1 MTRAFAVGLVAL
13 ALALP
18 LPAFAQAG
26 DADLRA
32 QIEKVDRAWEKANN
46 AGDAAALTALYTK
59 DAQILPPGAD
69 PVSGAKAIQAMFTA
83 DVAQGAQMALTQKE
97 VTGFGDYALE
107 TGSFVATSKDGK
119 HLDHGSFMTF
129 LKKEGGGWKIYRD
142 TWNSSMPPK
151 K

>member
-1 MTRAFAVGLVAL
+1 MTRPFAVGLVAL

-18 LPAFAQAG
+18 LTASAQTG

-59 DAQILPPGAD
+59 DAKVMPPGAD
-69 PVSGAKAIQAMFTA
+69 PVSGTKAIQAMFTA
-83 DVAQGAQMALTQKE
+83 DVAQGAKMALTQKD

-107 TGSFVATSKDGK
+107 TGTFVATSKDGK

-129 LKKEGGGWKIYRD
+129 LKKVDGGWKIYRD
-142 TWNSSMPPK
+142 TWNSSMPQK
-151 K
+151 

>member
-1 MTRAFAVGLVAL
+1 MTREFAVGLVAL

-18 LPAFAQAG
+18 LPAFAQTG
-26 DADLRA
+26 DAALRA

-46 AGDAAALTALYTK
+46 AGNAAALTALYTK
-59 DAQILPPGAD
+59 DAQVMPPGAD
-69 PVSGAKAIQAMFTA
+69 PASGTKAIQAMFTA

-142 TWNSSMPPK
+142 TWNSSMPQK
-151 K
+151 

>member
-1 MTRAFAVGLVAL
+1 MTRPFAVGLVAL

-26 DADLRA
+26 GGDLSA
-32 QIEKVDRAWEKANN
+32 QIAKVDQAWEKAYN

-59 DAQILPPGAD
+59 DAKVMAPGAE
-69 PVSGAKAIQAMFTA
+69 PASGTKAIQAMFTA
-83 DVAQGAQMALTQKE
+83 DVAQGAKNALTQKD

-129 LKKEGGGWKIYRD
+129 LKKEGAGWKIYRD
-142 TWNSSMPPK
+142 TWNSSMPAK
-151 K
+151 

>member
-13 ALALP
+13 AVALP
-18 LPAFAQAG
+18 LPASAQAG
-26 DADLRA
+26 GANLPA
-32 QIEKVDRAWEKANN
+32 EIAKVDKAWEKAYN

-59 DAQILPPGAD
+59 DAKIMPPGAD
-69 PVSGAKAIQAMFTA
+69 AASGTKAIQALYAA
-83 DVAQGAQMALTQKE
+83 DVAQGAKMALTQKD

-107 TGSFVATSKDGK
+107 TGTFVATSKDGK

-129 LKKEGGGWKIYRD
+129 FKKVDGGWKIYRD
-142 TWNSSMPPK
+142 TWNSSMPK

>member
-18 LPAFAQAG
+18 LPALAQTG
-26 DADLRA
+26 EADLRA
-32 QIEKVDRAWEKANN
+32 QIEKVDKAWEKANN

-59 DAQILPPGAD
+59 DAVVMPPGAD
-69 PVSGAKAIQAMFTA
+69 PVSGTKAIQAMFTA
-83 DVAQGAQMALTQKE
+83 DVAQGAQMALTQKD

-107 TGSFVATSKDGK
+107 TGSFVATAKDGK

-129 LKKEGGGWKIYRD
+129 LKKEGGSWKIYRD
-142 TWNSSMPPK
+142 TWNSSMPK

>member
-26 DADLRA
+26 GADLRPA
-32 QIEKVDRAWEKANN
+32 IEKVDRAWEKANN

-59 DAQILPPGAD
+59 DAVVMPPGAD
-69 PVSGAKAIQAMFTA
+69 PVSGTKAIQAMFTA

-129 LKKEGGGWKIYRD
+129 LRKVDGGWKIYRD
-142 TWNSSMPPK
+142 TWNSSMPK

>member
-26 DADLRA
+26 GGDLSA
-32 QIEKVDRAWEKANN
+32 QIAKVDQAWEKAYN

-59 DAQILPPGAD
+59 DAKVMPPGAD
-69 PVSGAKAIQAMFTA
+69 PASGTKAIQALFAA
-83 DVAQGAQMALTQKE
+83 DVAQGAKNALTQKD

-107 TGSFVATSKDGK
+107 TGGYVATSKDGK

-129 LKKEGGGWKIYRD
+129 LKKVDGGWKIYRD
-142 TWNSSMPPK
+142 TWNSSMPQK
-151 K
+151 

>member
-1 MTRAFAVGLVAL
+1 MTRPFAVGLVAL

-18 LPAFAQAG
+18 LTASAQTG

-32 QIEKVDRAWEKANN
+32 QIAKVDKAWEKAYN
-46 AGDAAALTALYTK
+46 AGDAAALAALYTK
-59 DAQILPPGAD
+59 DAKVMPPGAD
-69 PVSGAKAIQAMFTA
+69 PVSGSKAIQALFAA
-83 DVAQGAQMALTQKE
+83 DVAQGARNALTQKD

-129 LKKEGGGWKIYRD
+129 LKKVDGSWKIYRD
-142 TWNSSMPPK
+142 TWNSSMPRK
-151 K
+151 

>member
-1 MTRAFAVGLVAL
+1 MTRPFAVGLVAL

-18 LPAFAQAG
+18 LTASAQTG

-59 DAQILPPGAD
+59 DAQIMPPGAD
-69 PVSGAKAIQAMFTA
+69 PVSGTKAIQAMFTA
-83 DVAQGAQMALTQKE
+83 DVAQGAKMALTQKD

-129 LKKEGGGWKIYRD
+129 LKKMDGGWKIYRD
-142 TWNSSMPPK
+142 TWNSSMPK